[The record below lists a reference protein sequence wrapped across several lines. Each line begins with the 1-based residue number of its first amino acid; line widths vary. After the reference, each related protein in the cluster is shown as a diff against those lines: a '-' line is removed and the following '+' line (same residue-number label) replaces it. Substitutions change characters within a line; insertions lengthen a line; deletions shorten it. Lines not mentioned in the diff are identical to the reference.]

1 MSKRFQ
7 AGPNESEQVRI
18 GPKRSRHFRK
28 HEKTFGN
35 KEKLRKQEQNTPLKR
50 IGYPQDISG
59 IAHFLASDAS
69 AFITGQLI
77 VADGGETIVSSIT

>member
-1 MSKRFQ
+1 MMS
-7 AGPNESEQVRI
+7 
-18 GPKRSRHFRK
+18 
-28 HEKTFGN
+28 
-35 KEKLRKQEQNTPLKR
+35 KQEQNTPLKR